1 MMAGKKKKKAP
12 VEEPIDVMAPV
23 SVVTP

>member
-1 MMAGKKKKKAP
+1 MAGKKKKKAP